1 LGEILELDS
10 GRTQQ
15 KYRTRRAL
23 LAATRRLMDRNQPI
37 SIQTA
42 ADEADISRATAY
54 RYFTSVEYL
63 MREALLDG
71 AWEKPEVVVGESQD
85 IRERVRRVQAYL
97 FAFTRRNEAAHRLFL
112 AKALEAWVEQGNASD
127 TQLRGAR
134 RLPMFELALAPLN
147 GKLPPEQIQD
157 LVMALAAASGIE
169 TYIALKDV
177 CGLDDQSADR
187 IAERNIAAIL
197 DQALSQGS

>member
-1 LGEILELDS
+1 VILELDS

-71 AWEKPEVVVGESQD
+71 AWEKPEVVVGDSQD
-85 IRERVRRVQAYL
+85 IRERVRRVQTYL